1 MELIAELIAELTEL
15 MQEKQ
20 YTQTQVARAI
30 GRSSSVVS
38 QFLQGTYNGSAED
51 ITERVRGFIERERA
65 RTGVRPQARFVM
77 TSIAARGLEV
87 AAYAHQESEICVIYG
102 AAGMGKTM
110 LLREYARRNLDSLT
124 IEADPGYTA
133 KIMLEDLCRQLKIKS
148 GRTSIHDM
156 TLACIRELGGSGRVI
171 LVDEAELLPYRAL
184 ETLRRL
190 HDKSGVGLVLAGL
203 PRLLVNLKGRG
214 NEFAQL
220 YSRVALAYEMGHVM
234 KDADLLD
241 IARHMMPETSDEKI
255 AAALR
260 QFSNGNARRLSKL
273 VRGVYRMKQI
283 SGGAITQ
290 KTIETFSNMLI
301 S

>member
-1 MELIAELIAELTEL
+1 MELIAELTEL

-30 GRSSSVVS
+30 GRSPSVVS

-87 AAYAHQESEICVIYG
+87 AAYAHQEGEICVIYG

-133 KIMLEDLCRQLKIKS
+133 KIMLEDLCRQLKIKG
-148 GRTSIHDM
+148 GRASIHDM

-241 IARHMMPETSDEKI
+241 IARHMMPEASDEKI